1 MTLIKATRF
10 TLAIALMAL
19 FTVSPAL
26 AQVDTATQ
34 GLGQLET
41 WFTTWIPV
49 GATLA
54 IVAVGLGLMFG
65 FGRMDIA
72 IRMVLG
78 LILIGSAS
86 YLVGL
91 FI

>member
-10 TLAIALMAL
+10 TLSIALMAL
-19 FTVSPAL
+19 LTASPAF
-26 AQVDTATQ
+26 AQVDTAQQ
-34 GLGQLET
+34 GLGQLES
-41 WFTTWIPV
+41 WFTTWIPL

-54 IVAVGLGLMFG
+54 IIAVGLGLMFG

-72 IRMVLG
+72 IRLCLG

-91 FI
+91 FL

>member
-10 TLAIALMAL
+10 TLSIALMAL
-19 FTVSPAL
+19 LMASPAF
-26 AQVDTATQ
+26 AQVDTASE
-34 GLGQLET
+34 GLGQLES
-41 WFTTWIPV
+41 WFTTWIPL

-54 IVAVGLGLMFG
+54 IIAVGLGLMFG

-72 IRMVLG
+72 IRLCLG

-91 FI
+91 FL

>member
-41 WFTTWIPV
+41 WFTTWRPV

>member
-1 MTLIKATRF
+1 MTLNKATRF
-10 TLAIALMAL
+10 TLMFALLTLLMA
-19 FTVSPAL
+19 TPAF

-41 WFTTWIPV
+41 WITTWIPL

-54 IVAVGLGLMFG
+54 IVAVGIGLIFG

-72 IRMVLG
+72 IRIVLG

-91 FI
+91 FL

>member
-10 TLAIALMAL
+10 TLSIALMAL
-19 FTVSPAL
+19 LMASPAF
-26 AQVDTATQ
+26 AQVDTASQ
-34 GLGQLET
+34 GLGQLES
-41 WFTTWIPV
+41 WFTTWIPL

-54 IVAVGLGLMFG
+54 IIAVGLGLMFG

-72 IRMVLG
+72 IRLCLG

-91 FI
+91 FL